1 MLNFKQLSKTGAEIF
16 LAEGTNIRRRHH
28 ILAEGTN
35 IRRRHHILA
44 EGTNIR
50 RRHHINL
57 RATFGHIAVYQG
69 LEKQTSPIIW

>member
-16 LAEGTNIRRRHH
+16 
-28 ILAEGTN
+28 LAEGTN